1 MDIRAY
7 LQALRTALAGCDPA
21 LVQDALAETE
31 ATYRSQR
38 DRLAWSEPLLGPAEA
53 SRRVL
58 EALGDPGE
66 RAARFRERD
75 QVVAQAL
82 GPIPAAPVS
91 SAQAAQAEPDPAPRP
106 WPSFFGIFLDGRAYT
121 TLAYLLLGLITGTFY
136 FAWTLTGISLS
147 IGLLILII
155 GIPIAAFFLGSIRA
169 LGLGEGRLVEALLD
183 VRMPRR
189 PPLLPEGRTWMERLG
204 GLFKD
209 GYTWKCLIYFM
220 IHFPL
225 SLFTF
230 CLTFTAVSV
239 SLCLVAAP
247 ILAWVLHVPFM
258 VWGGTEIQAPLW
270 AVLLLP
276 LSGFL
281 GLLGTLHLGMAFG
294 RLHGGLAR
302 ALLVDR

>member
-31 ATYRSQR
+31 ATYRTQR
-38 DRLAWSEPLLGPAEA
+38 DRLAWSEPLLGEAEA
-53 SRRVL
+53 ARRIL
-58 EALGDPGE
+58 EGLGEPGD

-75 QVVAQAL
+75 QMVAQVLA
-82 GPIPAAPVS
+82 PAPAVP
-91 SAQAAQAEPDPAPRP
+91 ADPEPAPRP
-106 WPSFFGIFLDGRAYT
+106 WPGFFGVFVDARAYT
-121 TLAYLLLGLITGTFY
+121 TLAYLLLGLFTGIFY
-136 FAWTLTGISLS
+136 FVWTVTGISLS
-147 IGLLILII
+147 FGLLILII
-155 GIPIAAFFLGSIRA
+155 GIPVAAFFLGSIRA

-189 PPLLPEGRTWMERLG
+189 PPLLPEGRTWLQRLG

-209 GYTWKCLIYFM
+209 GYTWKCLAYFM

-230 CLTFTAVSV
+230 TVTFTAVTV
-239 SLCLVAAP
+239 SLCLVAGP
-247 ILAWVLHVPFM
+247 IAAWALHEPFV
-258 VWGGTEIQAPLW
+258 VWESTVIQAPFW
-270 AVLLLP
+270 AVLFLP
-276 LSGFL
+276 LGGFL
-281 GLLGTLHLGMAFG
+281 GLLGTLHLGLAFG
-294 RLHGGLAR
+294 RIHGALAR